1 MAVKWSWAFGQETAT
16 LLNDDMD
23 WQLFAAPSGYVPD
36 NAFTYTYAGS
46 PARWSFKVNSG
57 ADFYLPVQ
65 SFTPSG
71 WLTMAAYNDSPNWTQ
86 NTFFLQ
92 VIGGNSRYIS
102 IYMNNAAS
110 STFALYVDNVLKAT
124 FSVPIGNW
132 HYWALQYDMS
142 ASPWSGRVFVDGV
155 AVTATFTD
163 VQTAQT
169 TGSYHSE
176 GFSGN
181 SSFPTAGTTY
191 FAQFIVYDDLA
202 DAGETPL
209 FVTRIAPDAD
219 SSTVGTW
226 TPTGGPVTNFGA
238 TNSDPFDPTTYTE
251 ETTPNSGDNVV
262 TSFVGDIATQ
272 LGVSPTSV
280 LGVTTH
286 AYASGTAID
295 SFAAAGAAGAF
306 FNGDNFTPDL
316 ADTTYGYATA
326 PLNPST
332 VAAWVGTDTVQTKFE
347 IV

>member
-1 MAVKWSWAFGQETAT
+1 MAVKWSWAFGQETGT

-23 WQLFAAPSGYVPD
+23 WQLTAAFTGYVPD
-36 NAFTYTYAGS
+36 NAFTYTYGGS
-46 PARWSFKVNSG
+46 PGRYSLKVNSG

-65 SFTPSG
+65 SFTTSG
-71 WLTMAAYNDSPNWTQ
+71 WLTAAIYNDSPNWTQ

-102 IYMNNAAS
+102 IYMSNAAT

-132 HYWALQYDMS
+132 YYWALQYDMS
-142 ASPWSGRVFVDGV
+142 ADPWSGRVFVDGV

-163 VQTAQT
+163 AQTAQT

-191 FAQFIVYDDLA
+191 FAQFTIYDDVA
-202 DAGETPL
+202 DAGEVPK
-209 FVTRIAPDAD
+209 FVTRINPDTD
-219 SSTVGTW
+219 SSEVGTW
-226 TPTGGPVTNFGA
+226 TPSVGA
-238 TNSDPFDPTTYTE
+238 TNVGVTANDPFDPATYTE
-251 ETTPNSGDNVV
+251 DTTPISGENVV
-262 TSFVGDIATQ
+262 TTFAADIATQ
-272 LGVSPTSV
+272 LGVSPTAV
-280 LGVTTH
+280 EAVTTH

-306 FNGDNFTPDL
+306 FNGDNFTPAL

-326 PLNPST
+326 PINPST